1 MQIPEDY
8 MRAMQD
14 FRQWL
19 MGMGY
24 EHYRIE
30 INTRGVFAVCKEPI
44 QTRKVRGDRQ

>member
-19 MGMGY
+19 LGMGY
-24 EHYRIE
+24 DDYRIE
-30 INTRGVFAVCKEPI
+30 INSRGVFAMCREPI
-44 QTRKVRGDRQ
+44 RTRKLGGDRR